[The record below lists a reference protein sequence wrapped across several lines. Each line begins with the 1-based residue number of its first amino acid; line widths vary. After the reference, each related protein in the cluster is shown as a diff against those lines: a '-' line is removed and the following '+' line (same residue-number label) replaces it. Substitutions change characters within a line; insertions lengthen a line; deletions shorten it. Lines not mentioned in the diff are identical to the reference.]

1 MFVRS
6 RTCNDQ
12 TIKLVDVFSA
22 MPRVPLLVGTISP
35 NTPPFD
41 SFWLH
46 KVISETSSVP
56 NNV

>member
-6 RTCNDQ
+6 RKCNDE

-22 MPRVPLLVGTISP
+22 MPRIPLSVRTIST
-35 NTPPFD
+35 NTPPYD

-46 KVISETSSVP
+46 KVISETFSVP
-56 NNV
+56 NNI